1 MIHKET
7 YFLNTH
13 GKRDISLNDNIGSLR
28 AKKSVLVDTA
38 LFIVLYFQILKK
50 IDYE

>member
-7 YFLNTH
+7 YFLHKH
-13 GKRDISLNDNIGSLR
+13 GEREISLNDNIDSLG
-28 AKKSVLVDTA
+28 AKKSVLGDTA